1 MLLTV
6 VWAGGQIGQISVT
19 GPSSIETNNQEAEIK
34 KNCDFCFVFESEAEI
49 KSLRT

>member
-19 GPSSIETNNQEAEIK
+19 GPSSIETNNREAEI
-34 KNCDFCFVFESEAEI
+34 KNCDFCCVFENEAEI